1 MERLRGIYIYIYCS
15 FISHNKIS
23 FNCQQKATM
32 KLLLLI
38 FILLIVPTY
47 LKLCRDFKFHVQDIT
62 NRSKNSGQ

>member
-1 MERLRGIYIYIYCS
+1 
-15 FISHNKIS
+15 
-23 FNCQQKATM
+23 M